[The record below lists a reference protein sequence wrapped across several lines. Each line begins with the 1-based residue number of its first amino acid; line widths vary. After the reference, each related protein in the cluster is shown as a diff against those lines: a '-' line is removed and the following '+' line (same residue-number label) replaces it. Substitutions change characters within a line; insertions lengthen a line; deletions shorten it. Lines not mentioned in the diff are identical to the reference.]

1 MENCLLIQQ
10 TSKTS
15 QFHLPNICQE
25 NLYFIQQNPEY
36 NVEIQ
41 SIFCLADLTW
51 NYIYLSTWFL
61 DECV

>member
-25 NLYFIQQNPEY
+25 NLYFIHQNPEF
-36 NVEIQ
+36 N
-41 SIFCLADLTW
+41 SD
-51 NYIYLSTWFL
+51 IYLNNQFL
-61 DECV
+61 KQTFAHAYLS